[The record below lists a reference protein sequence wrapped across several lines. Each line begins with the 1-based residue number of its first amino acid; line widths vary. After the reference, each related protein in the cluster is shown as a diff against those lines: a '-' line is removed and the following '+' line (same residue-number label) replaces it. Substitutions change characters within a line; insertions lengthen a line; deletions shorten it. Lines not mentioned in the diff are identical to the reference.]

1 MHAVHKP
8 MLIGILLLLA
18 LNITVVSAQETPETT
33 IAPLFVA
40 AVGGQKSTW
49 SIVMLD
55 PATDGPQYLTDDS
68 LDEISPIASPD
79 ARYVVFQQGDF
90 TTEIPFEYYILDRQC
105 LPECQPRPLPAE
117 VNEMRDL
124 RWSPVTPQLVA
135 WGKDNA
141 AWLIDI
147 PSNSV
152 QQIIGGK
159 WNAEPSWSPDGSVI
173 VVSSDVVPEDD
184 MLSDDIQIVPARPNQ
199 DDSIRINLTYSGLF
213 VEEVDPHFSPDG
225 LYIAYRTRT
234 LVPDTGDKFASSPFG
249 LLTIEADCVIQLS
262 TCLDT
267 RILRSSE
274 GQEVHQYSWSPNGRF
289 IAYRTGSETD
299 NDQLGDLWVVS
310 VETGLVT
317 QLTEGET
324 TGTFTWAPDST
335 TIAYEHVSDSIF
347 DVYLAF
353 LDGRREP
360 GPVLSGFRG
369 SATPYWSYE

>member
-1 MHAVHKP
+1 MRAVHKP
-8 MLIGILLLLA
+8 VLIGILLLLA
-18 LNITVVSAQETPETT
+18 VNVVVVSAQETPPPT
-33 IAPLFVA
+33 IAPLFVG
-40 AVGGQKSTW
+40 AVGGDKNTW

-55 PATDGPQYLTDDS
+55 PAANGPQYLTDDTY
-68 LDEISPIASPD
+68 DEISPIASAD
-79 ARYVVFQQGDF
+79 SRYVVFQRGDF

-105 LPECQPRPLPAE
+105 LPGCQPLPLPAA

-124 RWSPVTPQLVA
+124 RWSPVGYQLVA

-141 AWLIDI
+141 VWLIDI
-147 PSNSV
+147 PSNNI
-152 QQIIGGK
+152 QQLIGGK
-159 WNAEPSWSPDGSVI
+159 WNAKPSWSPDGSVI
-173 VVSSDVVPEDD
+173 VVSSDVVPEGD
-184 MLSDDIQIVPARPNQ
+184 MLSDDIQVFPARPNQ

-213 VEEVDPHFSPDG
+213 VEDVDPHFSPDG
-225 LYIAYRTRT
+225 LYIAYRTRM

-249 LLTIEADCVIQLS
+249 LLTIKADCVLQVS

-267 RILRSSE
+267 RVLRSNE
-274 GQEVHQYSWSPNGRF
+274 GQEVQRFIWSPNGRF
-289 IAYRTGSETD
+289 IAYRTGSETEG
-299 NDQLGDLWVVS
+299 NQLGDLWVIS

-317 QLTEGET
+317 QLTEGNT
-324 TGTFTWAPDST
+324 TGSFTWAPDST